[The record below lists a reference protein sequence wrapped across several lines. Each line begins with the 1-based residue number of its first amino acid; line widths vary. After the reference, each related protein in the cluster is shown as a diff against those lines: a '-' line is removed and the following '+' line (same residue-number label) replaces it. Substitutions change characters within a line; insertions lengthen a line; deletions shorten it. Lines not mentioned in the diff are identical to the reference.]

1 MSKNQKETKK
11 FPKVKVI
18 LNTVLALL
26 FGSAGPLAETF
37 VQNNVQTAAVLEG
50 LKNGSNAVA
59 TYTASLPHIAAIIFV
74 IIAICFAI
82 RAADLVV
89 RYIKDKINEDK
100 DN

>member
-26 FGSAGPLAETF
+26 FGGAAPLVETSML
-37 VQNNVQTAAVLEG
+37 NNVSMANYLSNLG
-50 LKNGSNAVA
+50 NGINT
-59 TYTASLPHIAAIIFV
+59 TYTLGLPHIAAVIFV

-89 RYIKDKINEDK
+89 RYVKDKIDEYK